1 MNIMLGKV
9 RKDSSLMMN
18 DLVQQKRREKGYAL
32 ECRVVGWWSGMG
44 TYTVGSKT
52 SFRQQSS
59 NFPVSSPDKSNTVIC
74 TSIQVIISDVHLYMS
89 ICVSAYRRHGYSAGL
104 CRQHTAQKTVLDG
117 LDQTDVQYEMD
128 FF

>member
-18 DLVQQKRREKGYAL
+18 DPVQQKRREKGYVL

-52 SFRQQSS
+52 SFRQQDS

-74 TSIQVIISDVHLYMS
+74 TSIQVIISNVPLYMS
-89 ICVSAYRRHGYSAGL
+89 ICVSAYTRR
-104 CRQHTAQKTVLDG
+104 
-117 LDQTDVQYEMD
+117 E
-128 FF
+128 